1 LVQPHQAHLSS
12 TSIINGHLIKSQSM
26 AKSIFITGCSAGGI
40 GSALAREFHFRGH
53 HVMASGRTASEIDP
67 ALSPLGITT
76 LVLDVTSSESVDSAA
91 RRVKSETGG
100 ALDVLVNSAG
110 VMHVMPFADEPVT
123 EVRRLFD
130 VNVFAI
136 WAVTQA
142 FLPLLLEAQGVV
154 VNIGSINAGLCPPLF
169 GAYNASKAAVEALS
183 RTMRRELAPLG
194 VRVVTVKTGSVRSAL
209 FDHAEGITIPD
220 KSIYAPLREWVA
232 RRGYLRGARFVEL
245 DDYARD
251 VVGDLIRDDVKPV
264 IWRGGLAFLAWVMSW
279 FGWET
284 MMVSL
289 TVFVVRVVLIVYR
302 IGSLSKD
309 MGLISYS
316 TQRRSHLEPQQRG
329 SASMSE
335 ASRIHREHHRSTAAY
350 RSRSR
355 HLSTYL

>member
-1 LVQPHQAHLSS
+1 
-12 TSIINGHLIKSQSM
+12 
-26 AKSIFITGCSAGGI
+26 
-40 GSALAREFHFRGH
+40 
-53 HVMASGRTASEIDP
+53 
-67 ALSPLGITT
+67 
-76 LVLDVTSSESVDSAA
+76 
-91 RRVKSETGG
+91 
-100 ALDVLVNSAG
+100 
-110 VMHVMPFADEPVT
+110 
-123 EVRRLFD
+123 
-130 VNVFAI
+130 
-136 WAVTQA
+136 
-142 FLPLLLEAQGVV
+142 
-154 VNIGSINAGLCPPLF
+154 
-169 GAYNASKAAVEALS
+169 
-183 RTMRRELAPLG
+183 
-194 VRVVTVKTGSVRSAL
+194 VVTVKTGSVRSAL

>member
-1 LVQPHQAHLSS
+1 
-12 TSIINGHLIKSQSM
+12 M

-284 MMVSL
+284 MMDWQ
-289 TVFVVRVVLIVYR
+289 FIKGY
-302 IGSLSKD
+302 
-309 MGLISYS
+309 GLDKLQYTKEKSS
-316 TQRRSHLEPQQRG
+316 
-329 SASMSE
+329 
-335 ASRIHREHHRSTAAY
+335 
-350 RSRSR
+350 
-355 HLSTYL
+355 

>member
-1 LVQPHQAHLSS
+1 
-12 TSIINGHLIKSQSM
+12 M
-26 AKSIFITGCSAGGI
+26 AKFIFTTGCSAGGI
-40 GSALAREFHFRGH
+40 GPALAREFHSRGH

-76 LVLDVTSSESVDSAA
+76 LVL
-91 RRVKSETGG
+91 
-100 ALDVLVNSAG
+100 VNNAG
-110 VMHVMPFADEPVT
+110 VIHVMPFADEPVA

-142 FLPLLLEAQGVV
+142 FLPLLLEAKGLV

-194 VRVVTVKTGSVRSAL
+194 VPVVTVKTGSVRSAR

-220 KSIYAPLREWVA
+220 ESIYAPLREWVA
-232 RRGYLRGARFVEL
+232 RRGYLRGARFVKL

-251 VVGDLIRDDVKPV
+251 VVGDLLREDVAPV
-264 IWRGGLAFLAWVMSW
+264 IWRGGLALLGWVMSW

-284 MMVSL
+284 MM
-289 TVFVVRVVLIVYR
+289 
-302 IGSLSKD
+302 D
-309 MGLISYS
+309 
-316 TQRRSHLEPQQRG
+316 
-329 SASMSE
+329 
-335 ASRIHREHHRSTAAY
+335 
-350 RSRSR
+350 
-355 HLSTYL
+355 